1 MHLGGVVR
9 EATVAIVGRPNV
21 GKSTLFNRVV
31 GGRQAIVDDR
41 PGVTRDRNFASTEW
55 TGRTFWLVDT
65 GGWSTDADELHS
77 GVRHQI
83 QIAIADADVIV
94 LVVDTQTGVHPGDLE
109 VASLLRPHAQR
120 VVLAANKADDPSTE
134 TGHYVFHELGLG
146 EPVPISAISGKGSG
160 DLLDRI
166 AALLPDEPEVGD
178 EKTVHVAVVGRPNVG
193 KSSLV
198 NRLLGQDRSLV
209 AAEAGTTRDAVDSPL
224 RYHGLTL
231 NFIDTA
237 GLRKRS
243 KVEDEI
249 EFYSTLRTER
259 AMERADVCVLVVDA
273 TLGMHTQDLKIAQDA
288 WQHGAGLVVA
298 VSKWDLVEAKES
310 TTAARGERAIVD
322 RAPFLRAVP
331 FLYVSSV
338 TGQRARKVLEAIV
351 EVAEQRSRR
360 VPTAEV
366 NRVLEALVER
376 TQPPQQRG
384 QEVKLMY
391 ASQIGV
397 RPPTFAVVCNH
408 PDLVPESYRRYLENG
423 FRLAWGFLGVP
434 LRLRLR
440 RKKR

>member
-1 MHLGGVVR
+1 MRG
-9 EATVAIVGRPNV
+9 ATVAIVGRPNV

-31 GGRQAIVDDR
+31 GGRPAIVDDR

-55 TGRTFWLVDT
+55 TGRAFWLVDT

-77 GVRHQI
+77 GVRQQI
-83 QIAIADADVIV
+83 QIAIAEADVIV
-94 LVVDTQTGVHPGDLE
+94 LVVDTQAGVHPGDLE
-109 VASLLRPHAQR
+109 VAELLRPQAQR
-120 VVLAANKADDPSTE
+120 VVVAANKADDPATE
-134 TGHYVFHELGLG
+134 IGHHVFHELGLG
-146 EPVPISAISGKGSG
+146 EPVAVSAMSGKGSG

-166 AALLPDEPEVGD
+166 VALLPDEPEVDD
-178 EKTVHVAVVGRPNVG
+178 EAIVQVAVVGRPNVG

-288 WQHGAGLVVA
+288 WQHGTGLVVA

-310 TTAARGERAIVD
+310 TTAVRGEREVSD
-322 RAPFLRAVP
+322 RAPFLRSVP

-338 TGQRARKVLEAIV
+338 TGLRARKVLEAIV
-351 EVAEQRSRR
+351 QVAEQRSRR

-366 NRVLEALVER
+366 NRVLQALVER
-376 TQPPQQRG
+376 TQPPQRRR

-423 FRLAWGFLGVP
+423 FRQAWGFLGVP
-434 LRLRLR
+434 LRLRFR